1 MEALQTLCAE
11 LPVDKVRV
19 HRTMTPEEKKEFV
32 KQRFQNQLKRRGIE
46 DDSFYMTRFD
56 MLYEQGKMNDLMPT
70 ANQQQLVEDVPYT
83 EWDNPYFQM
92 EEPEQLAF
100 MGG

>member
-1 MEALQTLCAE
+1 
-11 LPVDKVRV
+11 
-19 HRTMTPEEKKEFV
+19 
-32 KQRFQNQLKRRGIE
+32 
-46 DDSFYMTRFD
+46 MTRFD

-92 EEPEQLAF
+92 EELEQLAF
-100 MGG
+100 SVGDKFVSIQVCDDGYEYSIFNADYILFDGGVYDDTEISIHAALKE

>member
-1 MEALQTLCAE
+1 
-11 LPVDKVRV
+11 
-19 HRTMTPEEKKEFV
+19 
-32 KQRFQNQLKRRGIE
+32 
-46 DDSFYMTRFD
+46 MTRFD

-92 EEPEQLAF
+92 EELE
-100 MGG
+100 

>member
-1 MEALQTLCAE
+1 M
-11 LPVDKVRV
+11 
-19 HRTMTPEEKKEFV
+19 KKCTVV
-32 KQRFQNQLKRRGIE
+32 KQCFQNQLKQSGIE

-92 EEPEQLAF
+92 EELE
-100 MGG
+100 